1 MAHAL
6 DFIPQVSRR
15 AVAPHAQMRQSHRL
29 LFGLPVCD
37 FTWEQALEHARA
49 LIGLRGQLS
58 VLSFVDPYKARR
70 ARADA
75 RYADLLARHVLLPT
89 GGSLDMAARVLTG
102 VPFAAGLPAA
112 AFVPAL
118 LTFAAEPLRIAVIG
132 EAGRER
138 DALAARLGAHA
149 PWHVYSAV
157 SMETASQSRGPFPGE
172 PAFDLLI
179 LAGDGEEE
187 VVAVDR
193 LLGPEHASLAILAG
207 PMASFVDTGA
217 GSVSSETAFSLG
229 LPVDICLE
237 WMRNRRKN

>member
-6 DFIPQVSRR
+6 DFIPQVSRQP
-15 AVAPHAQMRQSHRL
+15 VAPRPLVRQSHRL

-37 FTWEQALEHARA
+37 FTWEQALDHARA

-58 VLSFVDPYKARR
+58 VLSFVDPLKARR

-89 GGSLDMAARVLTG
+89 GGGLDMAARVLTG
-102 VPFAAGLPAA
+102 APFAAVLPAS

-118 LTFAAEPLRIAVIG
+118 LTFAAQPLRIGVIG
-132 EAGRER
+132 ETGNER
-138 DALAARLGAHA
+138 DMLAARLGAHA
-149 PWHVYSAV
+149 PWHVYSSL
-157 SMETASQSRGPFPGE
+157 SMAELAQASGPFQGE

-179 LAGDGEEE
+179 LESDGQAEAA
-187 VVAVDR
+187 AVDR
-193 LLGPEHASLAILAG
+193 QLGPQHASLAILAG
-207 PMASFVDTGA
+207 PMTAFVQA
-217 GSVSSETAFSLG
+217 GSRNLSTEAPFSLG
-229 LPVDICLE
+229 LPVDICRE